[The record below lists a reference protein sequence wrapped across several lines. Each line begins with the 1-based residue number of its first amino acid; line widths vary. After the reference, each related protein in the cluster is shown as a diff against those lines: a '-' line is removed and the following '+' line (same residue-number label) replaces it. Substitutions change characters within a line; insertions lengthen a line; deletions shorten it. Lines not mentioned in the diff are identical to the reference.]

1 MMTKPNFISYLLKG
15 LAIGTAAII
24 PGISGG
30 TIAFMLGIYDQIINA
45 IVGLRLNFKKSL
57 SILLPVGVGVVLAIG
72 LLTYPM
78 GIALEYAPFPTI
90 TLFAGLI
97 VGSLPQLRKQL
108 PVAFSPKALSLI
120 LVPALVAVV
129 LGVFSVIGELDA
141 TSVLTGEAFLPK
153 LTLVVVGLLGVSAF
167 VVPGISG
174 SMLLLSIGFYE
185 PILSSLERF
194 INNLFVLD
202 QLRLEVINFAL
213 LGVGALI
220 GFVVISMLM
229 KWLLTQYRTEVNLA
243 VFGFILGSLVAIFYN
258 YEMMP
263 VYEKL
268 TLVMMFIGLITLVMG
283 IWISLRLNKRYAT
296 R

>member
-1 MMTKPNFISYLLKG
+1 
-15 LAIGTAAII
+15 
-24 PGISGG
+24 
-30 TIAFMLGIYDQIINA
+30 
-45 IVGLRLNFKKSL
+45 
-57 SILLPVGVGVVLAIG
+57 
-72 LLTYPM
+72 
-78 GIALEYAPFPTI
+78 
-90 TLFAGLI
+90 
-97 VGSLPQLRKQL
+97 
-108 PVAFSPKALSLI
+108 
-120 LVPALVAVV
+120 
-129 LGVFSVIGELDA
+129 
-141 TSVLTGEAFLPK
+141 
-153 LTLVVVGLLGVSAF
+153 VGLLGVSAF

-202 QLRLEVINFAL
+202 QLLLEVINFAL

-229 KWLLTQYRTEVNLA
+229 KWLLTRYRTELNLA

-263 VYEKL
+263 VYDQL

-283 IWISLRLNKRYAT
+283 VWISLQLNKRYAT